1 MTMKTNK
8 TYTISLLVASL
19 LATTSCV
26 KDKLYNTPHPDTGKV
41 SVSANWT
48 GRGEGVDIP
57 AEWTI
62 TMDTYIGKE
71 TGATHALDSLFT
83 PGSYRLAAYNVPDNI
98 TIDGTTATIT
108 SATGSGD
115 GTTLVNNAPGWLLT
129 YVQEMGIEADVDYVL
144 TAEMRQQV
152 RQLTFIVDPTG
163 NATGRVETI
172 VGRLSGVAG
181 TLDFATGHH
190 GTASEVEL
198 HFAKITEG
206 TDAGKWAA
214 TVRLLGITG
223 DRQSLAI
230 TLVYSGSNPQDTRIE
245 SDLTEVLKD
254 FNADKAVPMILDGTM
269 VETPDEMGMS
279 SVIISEWEKVNGESG
294 NAEPVTPDDTRSK
307 S

>member
-1 MTMKTNK
+1 MKTNK

-115 GTTLVNNAPGWLLT
+115 GATLV
-129 YVQEMGIEADVDYVL
+129 I
-144 TAEMRQQV
+144 RQ
-152 RQLTFIVDPTG
+152 G
-163 NATGRVETI
+163 G
-172 VGRLSGVAG
+172 
-181 TLDFATGHH
+181 
-190 GTASEVEL
+190 
-198 HFAKITEG
+198 
-206 TDAGKWAA
+206 
-214 TVRLLGITG
+214 
-223 DRQSLAI
+223 
-230 TLVYSGSNPQDTRIE
+230 
-245 SDLTEVLKD
+245 
-254 FNADKAVPMILDGTM
+254 
-269 VETPDEMGMS
+269 
-279 SVIISEWEKVNGESG
+279 
-294 NAEPVTPDDTRSK
+294 
-307 S
+307 